1 MAEAVRRG
9 EGGRRRA
16 GALQRVFATLL
27 IIGGLGL
34 AVFGGLLCLSA
45 LNAEQAERFI
55 RDWSTTGQEP
65 SAEAFAIAEA
75 AAIRSIRLHPG
86 PSGRHW
92 DRLGRV
98 YDWAHWRA
106 PFSRNPLPTTL
117 IPPARILE
125 QPLGTAGAENVQ
137 AARLRALS
145 AHEQAV
151 SLRPLWPYGVSR
163 LAFARLRAGAAD
175 AELARLLREAYRLG
189 PWRPSVNRRIT
200 EVGLRAWAGLDRAT
214 RDIVLENARRTAR
227 YSRADERRVRELG
240 EATGRALMIETL
252 VLP

>member
-1 MAEAVRRG
+1 MAETARRG
-9 EGGRRRA
+9 GQGRRRA
-16 GALQRVFATLL
+16 GAVQRALATLL
-27 IIGGLGL
+27 IAGGVGL
-34 AVFGGLLCLSA
+34 ALLGGLLCLSA

-55 RDWSTTGQEP
+55 RDWSTVGAEP
-65 SAEAFAIAEA
+65 DAEAFAIAEA

-106 PFSRNPLPTTL
+106 PFNRQPLPATR
-117 IPPARILE
+117 IPPERLLE
-125 QPLGTAGAENVQ
+125 QPLGERGAAAVQ
-137 AARLRALS
+137 ATRLRAVS

-163 LAFARLRAGAAD
+163 LAFARLRAGQPD
-175 AELARLLREAYRLG
+175 DELARLLREAYRLG
-189 PWRPSVNRRIT
+189 PWRPAVNRRIT
-200 EVGLRAWAGLDRAT
+200 EVGLRAWARLDYET

-227 YSRADERRVRELG
+227 YSRADERHVRELG